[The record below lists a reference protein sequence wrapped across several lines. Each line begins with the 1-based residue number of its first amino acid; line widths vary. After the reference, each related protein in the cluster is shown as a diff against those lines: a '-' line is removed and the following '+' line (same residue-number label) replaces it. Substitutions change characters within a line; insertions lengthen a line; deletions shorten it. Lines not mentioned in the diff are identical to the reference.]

1 MAQSEPEDWGEKLA
15 GVIFVGFE
23 VGEYLIEI
31 KSKCVFP
38 TILHWILSQSSTVPP
53 S

>member
-1 MAQSEPEDWGEKLA
+1 MAQSEPETGEKLA
-15 GVIFVGFE
+15 GVVGFE

-38 TILHWILSQSSTVPP
+38 TILHWIWCQSGTVLP